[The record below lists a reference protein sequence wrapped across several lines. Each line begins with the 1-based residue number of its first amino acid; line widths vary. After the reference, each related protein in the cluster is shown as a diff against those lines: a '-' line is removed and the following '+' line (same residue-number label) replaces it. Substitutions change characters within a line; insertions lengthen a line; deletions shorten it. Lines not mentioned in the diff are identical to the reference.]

1 MIIKHFIETLRMYP
15 PVPTLTRICV
25 QDYKM
30 KNTDVVIEKD
40 TSILIS
46 TLGLQRDPEYFPNP
60 DKFDPERF
68 SEENKKNRHPFVHLP
83 FGDGPRNCIGNIVI
97 IKHTVYN
104 NNISDNY
111 FFLGLR
117 FGVMQSKIGIASII
131 RRYNVTI
138 SPKTKMPL
146 QMNPQVFLLK
156 SIETLYLKAKKI

>member
-97 IKHTVYN
+97 IKHTVY
-104 NNISDNY
+104 
-111 FFLGLR
+111 
-117 FGVMQSKIGIASII
+117 K
-131 RRYNVTI
+131 
-138 SPKTKMPL
+138 
-146 QMNPQVFLLK
+146 
-156 SIETLYLKAKKI
+156 

>member
-1 MIIKHFIETLRMYP
+1 MYP

-68 SEENKKNRHPFVHLP
+68 SEENKKIDIHLYI
-83 FGDGPRNCIGNIVI
+83 FHSAMGQEIALVILLLSNI
-97 IKHTVYN
+97 
-104 NNISDNY
+104 
-111 FFLGLR
+111 
-117 FGVMQSKIGIASII
+117 QSII
-131 RRYNVTI
+131 T
-138 SPKTKMPL
+138 T
-146 QMNPQVFLLK
+146 
-156 SIETLYLKAKKI
+156 